1 MATSGESWIMAME
14 TGCRLWTD
22 CLTCP
27 LPECVLDM
35 HWTSVQG
42 LGLRLQTERLGR
54 ELERLMDEGLDI
66 QQAADRQ
73 GVHCRTAYRRLDA
86 WQSSEL
92 REYHAALERAE

>member
-1 MATSGESWIMAME
+1 
-14 TGCRLWTD
+14 
-22 CLTCP
+22 
-27 LPECVLDM
+27 
-35 HWTSVQG
+35 
-42 LGLRLQTERLGR
+42 
-54 ELERLMDEGLDI
+54 MDEGLDI